1 MNVKLISTP
10 SGEEEYRMLWGWHQ
24 TRTEA
29 QRQLHGALKFKGE
42 GAVQE
47 EWEEESSRLREWH
60 ASNYRCEEA

>member
-1 MNVKLISTP
+1 
-10 SGEEEYRMLWGWHQ
+10 MLWGWHL

-60 ASNYRCEEA
+60 ASNYRREEA